1 MNTKLIEDLKNNV
14 VAVVRI
20 KDKDLAREV
29 TEQVIAG
36 GFKFIELT
44 LSINNGCDLIKE
56 LSEKYK
62 NTGIYI
68 GAGTVLNISD
78 CKKVIDSGATFV
90 VSPFTD
96 QESIEYAI
104 KNNVPMLPGIG
115 TVTEANFCNKLGCE
129 IVKVFPGDVLGAN
142 FIKSALAPLPHI
154 KFMPSGGVN
163 FENMGDWFAKGAY
176 AISVGSALYTGV
188 TMDNLELAKERA
200 TQYVNNLPK

>member
-1 MNTKLIEDLKNNV
+1 MNRKLIEDLKNNV
-14 VAVVRI
+14 VAVIRI
-20 KDKDLAREV
+20 DDKDLAREI

-44 LSINNGCDLIKE
+44 LSITNACELIKE

-62 NTGIYI
+62 DTGVYI
-68 GAGTVLNISD
+68 GAGTVLNVTD
-78 CKKVIDSGATFV
+78 CKNVIDSGATFV

-96 QESIEYAI
+96 KESVEYAI
-104 KNNVPMLPGIG
+104 KNGVPMLPGIG
-115 TVTEANFCNKLGCE
+115 TATEANFCYNLGCE

-142 FIKSALAPLPHI
+142 FIKSCLAPLPHI

-163 FENMGDWFAKGAY
+163 FENMNDWFAKGAY
-176 AISVGSALYTGV
+176 AVSVGGALYTGV

-200 TQYVNNLPK
+200 VEYVNNLPK